1 MAEKSRAVS
10 YRAKVALSLVGEI
23 GEPIART
30 RFQKLLFLLGSLQDE
45 PSYKFV
51 PDHYGCYSFVSAND
65 RKKLVSAGILD
76 STYGGWRLQN
86 PMQLYDELKGS
97 DRRAIRETSRKFGK
111 YTTTDLLRYV
121 YREYPYYSLNSRIK
135 QRFADNGCQ
144 RPSTTDHESGDA
156 ILTIGYEGSTIEE
169 FINQLVEANVQTVI
183 DVRKNPISRKFGFS
197 KTKLRTFLS
206 SMGIGYS
213 HFRDLGI
220 PSDTRRSFL
229 DVDDRPGLLEWY
241 RVQLPQAFESAE
253 EELIKS
259 FESYKNPALLCFEK
273 SSHDCHRSVLAEYI
287 SIREKKKIINM

>member
-1 MAEKSRAVS
+1 MAERFRAVS

-23 GEPIART
+23 GESVART
-30 RFQKLLFLLGSLQDE
+30 RFQKLLFLLGSFQDE

-51 PDHYGCYSFVSAND
+51 PYHYGCYSFVAAND
-65 RKKLVSAGILD
+65 RTKLVATEILD
-76 STYGGWRLQN
+76 STYGGWRLRNQV
-86 PMQLYDELKGS
+86 QFKSELKSS
-97 DRRAIRETSRKFGK
+97 DRRAIQETSRKFGE

-121 YREYPYYSLNSRIK
+121 YRKYPYYSQNSRIK
-135 QRFADNGCQ
+135 QRFVDEGYQ
-144 RPSTTDHESGDA
+144 ESPTTDRESDDA

-213 HFRDLGI
+213 HLRDLGI
-220 PSDTRRSFL
+220 PTETRRSFL
-229 DVDDRPGLLEWY
+229 DTGDRPGLLEWY
-241 RVQLPQAFESAE
+241 RNQLPQVFENAE
-253 EELIKS
+253 DELTIS
-259 FESYKNPALLCFEK
+259 FARFRNPALLCFEK

-287 SIREKKKIINM
+287 SDRENKRIINM